1 MGILARI
8 GLNLR
13 NHSTFTKFTV
23 SKIVD
28 PPVFLKAGRIF
39 KDYFSENFRTFV
51 DFLLK
56 RFK

>member
-23 SKIVD
+23 SKI
-28 PPVFLKAGRIF
+28 VFLKAGRIF